1 MAYGYYISQAHC
13 SSFER
18 YSQPIA
24 VQTYCCTEL
33 LLYRD
38 TDTLALR
45 AAPGL
50 PNLTC
55 RDTCRGSVSKNN
67 PLTAISHRD
76 FSFFIHYFN
85 PNVNIMIVAKL

>member
-1 MAYGYYISQAHC
+1 MDIISARHTVL
-13 SSFER
+13 R
-18 YSQPIA
+18 LKDIPN
-24 VQTYCCTEL
+24 L

-38 TDTLALR
+38 TDALALG
-45 AAPGL
+45 AAPGS
-50 PNLTC
+50 PNLTS

-67 PLTAISHRD
+67 PLAAISHRD